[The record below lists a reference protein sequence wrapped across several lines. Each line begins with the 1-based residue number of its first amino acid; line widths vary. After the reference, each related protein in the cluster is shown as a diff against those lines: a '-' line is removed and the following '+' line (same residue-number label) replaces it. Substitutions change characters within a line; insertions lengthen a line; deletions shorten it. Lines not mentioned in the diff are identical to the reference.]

1 MDCTIFFNFAFMQKI
16 IGILFLLIVIFS
28 SITVSQP
35 LAPVYFKG
43 AIKEKKIAL
52 QRNIIQNTITK
63 NLSLPLNEAT
73 EDNWM
78 DAFWGMELLN
88 YQSPWAEGKIYLAFD
103 SIEKRSDG
111 FQRALV
117 ELVYANYPDR
127 FIKQVTSL
135 QNTATC
141 AKVFAMSTEY
151 LRINNKNVLSNFQLD
166 SKKTQLI
173 KSEKDEAILQQLSF
187 RLQHASPQTNNAAI
201 GAIAGL
207 DFLPNHTVLYS
218 FQRKNRNY
226 PGLAMI
232 RDSAGNFIKDEYG
245 GVFSVPQLARSISN
259 LPGYLTNGN
268 TPQGIFRM
276 HGFDSSTTTF
286 IGPTT
291 NIQLTMPF
299 ETNIP
304 HFMMD
309 STITDSI
316 WTEDWYKQLLP
327 ANLKNYRPLFESF
340 YAGKT
345 GRTEIIAHGTTV
357 DPEYYAGKLYYPQTP
372 TMGCLCTKEIWS
384 ETDGRRLQSD
394 QQRLVAALQKAGGA
408 NGYCVVIEIG
418 DEEKAITIDDILS
431 LLKLAK

>member
-1 MDCTIFFNFAFMQKI
+1 MQKS
-16 IGILFLLIVIFS
+16 IGFLFLLIVLFS
-28 SITVSQP
+28 FMSISQP

-43 AIKEKKIAL
+43 AIKEKKIKL

-63 NLSLPLNEAT
+63 NLSLPLNEET
-73 EDNWM
+73 EENWI
-78 DAFWGMELLN
+78 DAFGGMELLN
-88 YQSPWAEGKIYLAFD
+88 YQSPWAEGRIYLAFD

-111 FQRALV
+111 FQKALL

-127 FIKQVTSL
+127 FIKQVISL
-135 QNTATC
+135 QNKATS

-151 LRINNKNVLSNFQLD
+151 LWMNNKNLLSNLQLNN
-166 SKKTQLI
+166 KKTQLI
-173 KSEKDEAILQQLSF
+173 KSEKDEAILQQLSYH
-187 RLQHASPQTNNAAI
+187 LQNASPKKNNRTIAE
-201 GAIAGL
+201 IAGPN
-207 DFLPNHTVLYS
+207 FLPNHTILYS
-218 FQRKNRNY
+218 FQRKSRNY

-232 RDSAGNFIKDEYG
+232 RDTAGNFIKDEYG
-245 GVFSVPQLARSISN
+245 GIFWVPQLARSISN

-299 ETNIP
+299 ETNIL

-316 WTEDWYKQLLP
+316 WTEDWYKNLLP
-327 ANLKNYRPLFESF
+327 FNLKSYRPLFESF
-340 YAGKT
+340 YAGKS

-394 QQRLVAALQKAGGA
+394 QQRLVAALQKTGGA
-408 NGYCVVIEIG
+408 NGYCVVIEID
-418 DEEKAITIDDILS
+418 DEEKPISIDDILS